1 MIISQEQSSVNALCQ
16 PGKNKWLTLPGQ
28 AGYARGQTKGGLGM
42 QEQIVALLTQAN
54 KEGFRYISGGDIA
67 KELGVTR
74 AAIWKYIE
82 SIRKEGGIIEA
93 VPRHGYHLVNPEDL
107 LLAGAV
113 EVKTETIGTK
123 YVYLSEAD
131 STNSEAKRRLR
142 QQGSLADGLVV
153 VADCQTAGKG
163 RMGRGWHSVP
173 GKGIYFS
180 VVLFPEDLPMSKASL
195 LTPLTAVAVYEALV
209 KVTGLPIELKWPN
222 DLMLRGRK
230 LGGILL
236 EASGETDRLRYA
248 VIGIGINV
256 NLTKQDIPDILSDI
270 ATSIYIEGGKT
281 VPRRHLLQEMLG
293 FLDTQ
298 YGKFLTC
305 GPEPMLTE
313 YRRLCST
320 LGQRIRFIWRDETYS
335 GLAIGI
341 HSDGGLMVQTD
352 SGESLILRSGDVHC
366 L

>member
-1 MIISQEQSSVNALCQ
+1 
-16 PGKNKWLTLPGQ
+16 
-28 AGYARGQTKGGLGM
+28 M
-42 QEQIVALLTQAN
+42 QEQIVALLTEASN
-54 KEGFRYISGGDIA
+54 EGPCYISGGDIA

-74 AAIWKYIE
+74 TAVWKYIE

-93 VPRHGYHLVNPEDL
+93 MPRHGYRLVNPEDL

-113 EVKTETIGTK
+113 EVKTEAIGK
-123 YVYLSEAD
+123 EYVYLPEAD
-131 STNSEAKRRLR
+131 STNIEAKRRLR

-153 VADCQTAGKG
+153 VADHQTTGKG
-163 RMGRGWHSVP
+163 RMGRKWHSVP
-173 GKGIYFS
+173 GKGLYFS
-180 VVLFPEDLPMSKASL
+180 VVIFPQALPMSKASL
-195 LTPLTAVAVYEALV
+195 LTPLTAVAVCRALV
-209 KVTGLPIELKWPN
+209 KFTGLPIELKWPN
-222 DLMLRGRK
+222 DLMLNGRK

-256 NLTKQDIPDILSDI
+256 NLTKQDVPDSLADI
-270 ATSIYIEGGKT
+270 ATSLYLEGGKL
-281 VPRRHLLQEMLG
+281 VPRRYLLQEVLG

-298 YGKFLTC
+298 YREFLTL
-305 GPEPMLTE
+305 GSGPMLTE

-320 LGQRIRFIWRDETYS
+320 LGQKIRFMWQDEIWS

-341 HSDGGLMVQTD
+341 NSDGGLMVETD
-352 SGESLILRSGDVHC
+352 SNELLILRSGDVHC

>member
-1 MIISQEQSSVNALCQ
+1 
-16 PGKNKWLTLPGQ
+16 
-28 AGYARGQTKGGLGM
+28 M
-42 QEQIVALLTQAN
+42 QEQIVALLTEAS
-54 KEGFRYISGGDIA
+54 KEGPRYISGGDIA

-93 VPRHGYHLVNPEDL
+93 VPRHGYRLVNSEDL

-113 EVKTETIGTK
+113 EVKTETIGRE
-123 YVYLSEAD
+123 YVYLPEAD

-153 VADCQTAGKG
+153 VAGCQTAGKG
-163 RMGRGWHSVP
+163 RMGRAWHSVP
-173 GKGIYFS
+173 GKGIYLS

-195 LTPLTAVAVYEALV
+195 LTPLTALAVYEALV

-222 DLMLRGRK
+222 DLMLNGRK

-236 EASGETDRLRYA
+236 EASGEPDRLRYA

-256 NLTKQDIPDILSDI
+256 NLTEQDMPDTLSDI
-270 ATSIYIEGGKT
+270 ATSLYIEGGKL
-281 VPRRHLLQEMLG
+281 VPRRYLLQEVLR
-293 FLDTQ
+293 FLDTH
-298 YGKFLTC
+298 YRGFVTL
-305 GPEPMLTE
+305 GSEPMLAE
-313 YRRLCST
+313 YRGLCST
-320 LGQRIRFIWRDETYS
+320 LGKKIRFAWHDETYS
-335 GLAIGI
+335 GLATGI
-341 HSDGGLMVQTD
+341 HSDGGLVVEID
-352 SGESLILRSGDVHC
+352 SGKSLILRSGDVHC